1 MLLEFDV
8 VGRDEV
14 DSVAR
19 IPVLVAHE
27 RRGTVLM
34 GWIQFTESLKFTYV
48 VSTLISHKDLQY
60 RLKRRYAVS

>member
-14 DSVAR
+14 DSAAR

-34 GWIQFTESLKFTYV
+34 GWIQFKELFIDNLCTFTH
-48 VSTLISHKDLQY
+48 TGLG
-60 RLKRRYAVS
+60 